1 MKRTIAEAFLTLA
14 RQKAVDKITVK
25 DLVEE
30 CHISRQTFYY
40 HFQDLLEVLEWTFQ
54 QMTQQTLERSLR
66 ADTPQAALRAFFEGA
81 MEHRDLIDKLLHS
94 QKWEQTQG
102 LIVQTIHSYLEELF
116 RAAPPESQAVLC
128 RFGGHAGI
136 LYLRNG
142 RSSAEAPRAKRSGV
156 GPAGRSGLPADD
168 PARWPGRVEPAGSG
182 RSPDIGLAPYS
193 VPNLGKIARFFPFS
207 AGCGVSK
214 AMV

>member
-66 ADTPQAALRAFFEGA
+66 ADTPQARCALFSRAPWSTA
-81 MEHRDLIDKLLHS
+81 I
-94 QKWEQTQG
+94 
-102 LIVQTIHSYLEELF
+102 
-116 RAAPPESQAVLC
+116 
-128 RFGGHAGI
+128 
-136 LYLRNG
+136 
-142 RSSAEAPRAKRSGV
+142 
-156 GPAGRSGLPADD
+156 
-168 PARWPGRVEPAGSG
+168 
-182 RSPDIGLAPYS
+182 
-193 VPNLGKIARFFPFS
+193 
-207 AGCGVSK
+207 
-214 AMV
+214 

>member
-1 MKRTIAEAFLTLA
+1 MPVSMKRTIAEAFLTLA

-81 MEHRDLIDKLLHS
+81 MEHRALIDKLLHS

-102 LIVQTIHSYLEELF
+102 LSSRPSTPVWKSFSGCAARIPGCPMPIWTSCWNSIPLE
-116 RAAPPESQAVLC
+116 
-128 RFGGHAGI
+128 
-136 LYLRNG
+136 
-142 RSSAEAPRAKRSGV
+142 
-156 GPAGRSGLPADD
+156 
-168 PARWPGRVEPAGSG
+168 WP
-182 RSPDIGLAPYS
+182 
-193 VPNLGKIARFFPFS
+193 
-207 AGCGVSK
+207 VSC
-214 AMV
+214 

>member
-1 MKRTIAEAFLTLA
+1 MPVSMKRTIAEAFLTLA

-66 ADTPQAALRAFFEGA
+66 ADTPQAALHAFFEGA

-116 RAAPPESQAVLC
+116 RLRRPNPRLSYADLEVMLEFYT
-128 RFGGHAGI
+128 FGMAG
-136 LYLRNG
+136 LLLKHRG
-142 RSSAEAPRAKRSGV
+142 RSAAELDQLADQAYRLMTGEMARGEWNQQAADGPRT
-156 GPAGRSGLPADD
+156 
-168 PARWPGRVEPAGSG
+168 
-182 RSPDIGLAPYS
+182 
-193 VPNLGKIARFFPFS
+193 
-207 AGCGVSK
+207 
-214 AMV
+214 